1 MKRVLKAT
9 RIKAV
14 FSTKESEADQAERH
28 SMKKEAWKR
37 RIKKACQ
44 EAGTYRPY
52 FESVITSLSEI
63 LESRD
68 AVRKYYIDSGADPI
82 VMRTNKGGYT
92 NVEKNPIL
100 AVYDDMN
107 NTALIYWKEL
117 GLTPKGLK
125 AIDDKAMKSNKPKS
139 SLGDILKNLEG

>member
-1 MKRVLKAT
+1 
-9 RIKAV
+9 
-14 FSTKESEADQAERH
+14 
-28 SMKKEAWKR
+28 MKKEAWKR

-52 FESVITSLSEI
+52 FDSVITSLAEI
-63 LESRD
+63 LEGRD
-68 AVRKYYIDSGADPI
+68 AVRKYYIESGAEPI
-82 VMRTNKGGYT
+82 VMRTNKGGHT

-107 NTALIYWKEL
+107 NTAMTYWKEL

-125 AIDDKAMKSNKPKS
+125 AIDEKAMKNVKKQN
-139 SLGDILKNLEG
+139 SLGDILKNLEA